1 MMDLQDHLLIA
12 MPNLDDSYFYRSV
25 IYSCE
30 HNEKGS
36 MGLVLNQP
44 TDLSIAELGAKMNF
58 MMVSNRTYSDKL
70 VLAGGPVNVDRGFI
84 LHTNTHEPFDHSYR
98 VNDNLMLTTSADVVD
113 TFGTLLEPEQYLVA
127 LGCASWEPHQLEREI
142 MNNSWLVVPATEQI
156 LFDLPYEERW
166 LAANQLL
173 GIDSHNFAGQ
183 VGHS

>member
-1 MMDLQDHLLIA
+1 MLIVV
-12 MPNLDDSYFYRSV
+12 Y
-25 IYSCE
+25 
-30 HNEKGS
+30 
-36 MGLVLNQP
+36 
-44 TDLSIAELGAKMNF
+44 
-58 MMVSNRTYSDKL
+58 
-70 VLAGGPVNVDRGFI
+70 

-98 VNDNLMLTTSADVVD
+98 VTDNLMLTTSADVVD
-113 TFGTLLEPEQYLVA
+113 TFGTLLEPEKYLVA
-127 LGCASWEPHQLEREI
+127 LGCASWEPNQLEREI